1 MATDAR
7 EHAGDG
13 LPLVLEPGRKQQ
25 SDTIVE
31 ITKALVKFQMK
42 VPPIPRNRTVT
53 VRSPK
58 GDYEFAYATLDV
70 IMSAIRVP
78 LAECGLVIVQ
88 TLTTDQPPIL
98 ITKVLH
104 ESGDFIGSELVV
116 SSGSSSGPQ
125 AMGSVISYMR
135 RYAVAAVLAL
145 TTEDDDDANSA
156 EGNSVQERKPGPR
169 AATTAS
175 TTAPTQPTT
184 KPSTDKQLGLVR
196 NLVCEKL
203 KVERGTDDATKE
215 NALRVANIFKPEHTI
230 MALTFQQ
237 ASALIDRL
245 NKIGAAP
252 AAAATATPA
261 AKLEG
266 DHSPEHLLH
275 QRSTRH
281 DAQRLRAAREIR
293 RRDVLRLRD
302 SGTRGAQP
310 GPERSRPA
318 GRAQPRAAGHPRH
331 VPAARRAGP
340 HSEGPASRC
349 TSGSG
354 TLMKKPLVNVNPI
367 EEQEPGHEQLVMPG
381 VPPPPKINL
390 FIGEHRLKAAW
401 EALEREDAEGNMTAE
416 EQEAVLRSYVNREA
430 TVENRDAFVRF
441 IRSVEATAEAKEA
454 EAKAYAEPLM
464 KEAARMRAGVE
475 RWKAQVVRLMNDL
488 GVDELFGKVYTLL
501 VKRSRGRAVVFDETA
516 VPDQFRRVK
525 NDDDLLLIREL
536 MQMLEQAVIDVAQL
550 RAGAGEL
557 GPAARK
563 RVLDGDGGVHRARAM
578 VVLAEQRRKTI
589 DKTEIQK
596 AWKQNGG
603 DDMRAANE
611 EDRVTAAALGLP
623 AKEYVLVVP
632 GVSKEVDETLE
643 IK

>member
-1 MATDAR
+1 
-7 EHAGDG
+7 
-13 LPLVLEPGRKQQ
+13 
-25 SDTIVE
+25 
-31 ITKALVKFQMK
+31 
-42 VPPIPRNRTVT
+42 
-53 VRSPK
+53 
-58 GDYEFAYATLDV
+58 
-70 IMSAIRVP
+70 
-78 LAECGLVIVQ
+78 
-88 TLTTDQPPIL
+88 
-98 ITKVLH
+98 
-104 ESGDFIGSELVV
+104 
-116 SSGSSSGPQ
+116 
-125 AMGSVISYMR
+125 
-135 RYAVAAVLAL
+135 
-145 TTEDDDDANSA
+145 
-156 EGNSVQERKPGPR
+156 
-169 AATTAS
+169 
-175 TTAPTQPTT
+175 
-184 KPSTDKQLGLVR
+184 
-196 NLVCEKL
+196 
-203 KVERGTDDATKE
+203 
-215 NALRVANIFKPEHTI
+215 
-230 MALTFQQ
+230 
-237 ASALIDRL
+237 
-245 NKIGAAP
+245 
-252 AAAATATPA
+252 
-261 AKLEG
+261 
-266 DHSPEHLLH
+266 
-275 QRSTRH
+275 
-281 DAQRLRAAREIR
+281 
-293 RRDVLRLRD
+293 
-302 SGTRGAQP
+302 
-310 GPERSRPA
+310 
-318 GRAQPRAAGHPRH
+318 
-331 VPAARRAGP
+331 
-340 HSEGPASRC
+340 
-349 TSGSG
+349 
-354 TLMKKPLVNVNPI
+354 
-367 EEQEPGHEQLVMPG
+367 MPG